1 MNIVDKLELR
11 DGIASYRP
19 HGPSSLTAAVDLI
32 ALAIGRCRDREIG
45 KLLVNATG
53 LSGIA
58 VPSLVDRF
66 LAVEEWASAADGV
79 VIVALV
85 AHTEHIDPN
94 RFGVKVAAHFGLICD
109 VFTAEAEALAWLELV
124 NGAP

>member
-1 MNIVDKLELR
+1 MNIVDRLEVR

-19 HGPSSLTAAVDLI
+19 QGRSTLTAAVDLI
-32 ALAIGRCRDREIG
+32 AIAIGHCRDRGIG

-85 AHTEHIDPN
+85 AHAEHIEPN

-109 VFTAEAEALAWLELV
+109 VYTSEDEALAWLVQVE
-124 NGAP
+124 GSP